1 MTPASWRE
9 HRLAPLLVFALLFC
23 AGSLLMRIVFAAS
36 GGDHRA
42 LGSGE
47 IAAAF
52 ALGLYFDL
60 AALLYAAVPLV
71 LYLLFA
77 PGWIFHR
84 RWHRVLWMFAS
95 WALVFGMLFLF
106 AAEWFFWQEFRTRFN
121 FIAVDYLL
129 YTREVIGNIR
139 ESYPVG
145 RILLAL
151 AALAAMIVW
160 LLRASL
166 LAPLRAPRGTFL
178 VWPRRRTSDSA
189 SMPF

>member
-1 MTPASWRE
+1 
-9 HRLAPLLVFALLFC
+9 
-23 AGSLLMRIVFAAS
+23 MRIVFANS
-36 GGDHRA
+36 GGNHQA
-42 LGSGE
+42 LGFAE
-47 IAAAF
+47 IARAF

-60 AALLYAAVPLV
+60 AAFVYAAVPVV

-84 RWHRVLWMFAS
+84 RWHRILWMILC

-106 AAEWFFWQEFRTRFN
+106 VAEWFFWQEFRTRFN

-145 RILLAL
+145 RILGMLATL
-151 AALAAMIVW
+151 AALIVW
-160 LLRASL
+160 VLRNRL
-166 LAPLRAPRGTFL
+166 LAPLRAPRNAAEKFRHRL
-178 VWPRRRTSDSA
+178 VWAVPLLVAPALAFT
-189 SMPF
+189 